1 MIKAVIFDKDGTL
14 HDTEQVYHRAWRAA
28 AEQMS
33 VPNIME
39 FVAICT
45 GTNFTRTAELWQ
57 EYYGD
62 AYAFRPFWEL
72 RNAIYDQMIA
82 EEGLPIKA
90 GAYELLDYLKDNGYK
105 IALATSTNATRVER
119 HLVQSDMK
127 TYFDAVVTGD
137 TVPNGKPAPDIFL
150 RAAERLGVSPAD
162 CMGVED
168 SFNGVRAV
176 KAAGMYTV
184 MVPDMIQ
191 PTKEILEAAD
201 DCVSDLK
208 KIIPILE
215 HLADLPR
222 LRTNI

>member
-28 AEQMS
+28 AEQMG

-62 AYAFRPFWEL
+62 AFAFRPFWEL

-82 EEGLPIKA
+82 EDGLPIKA

-105 IALATSTNATRVER
+105 IALATSTNAPRVER
-119 HLVQSDMK
+119 HLVMSDMK
-127 TYFDAVVTGD
+127 KYFDAVVTGD

-150 RAAERLGVSPAD
+150 IAAQRLGVDPAE

-184 MVPDMIQ
+184 MVPDMIA
-191 PTKEILEAAD
+191 PTEEILQI
-201 DCVSDLK
+201 SDACPQTLTE
-208 KIIPILE
+208 IITIIQNMKGSKN
-215 HLADLPR
+215 HD
-222 LRTNI
+222 